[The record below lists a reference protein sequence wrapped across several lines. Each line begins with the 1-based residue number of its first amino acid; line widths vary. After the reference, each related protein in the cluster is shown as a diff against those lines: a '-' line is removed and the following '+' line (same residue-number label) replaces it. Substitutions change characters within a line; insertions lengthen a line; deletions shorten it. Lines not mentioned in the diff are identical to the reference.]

1 MKDVD
6 VRADERVAG
15 LALIARWPVDL
26 TIAMLYPLTVHVGAP
41 SDTMGARCWP
51 SAEQLS
57 LNGIYLLE
65 NGFEIILYVGERA
78 PIDSLQL
85 LFETDR
91 MDEEIA
97 AVRCAASFSFDPPL
111 FSYTTSFSKSEHIP
125 LTSLP
130 SIISSQ
136 QAIDFRPN
144 DNPFSK
150 RVHDA
155 VEFMRWHRGST
166 LPVRVISHHGSLTRR
181 FMRNLVEDRIGSSVS
196 YIEFLCHVH
205 KQVQTRMS
213 SNSRR

>member
-97 AVRCAASFSFDPPL
+97 AVRCAASFF
-111 FSYTTSFSKSEHIP
+111 
-125 LTSLP
+125 
-130 SIISSQ
+130 
-136 QAIDFRPN
+136 
-144 DNPFSK
+144 
-150 RVHDA
+150 V
-155 VEFMRWHRGST
+155 
-166 LPVRVISHHGSLTRR
+166 
-181 FMRNLVEDRIGSSVS
+181 
-196 YIEFLCHVH
+196 
-205 KQVQTRMS
+205 
-213 SNSRR
+213 